1 MSPFMLSS
9 IRSRILV
16 ACLAIVIGSLVINTA
31 LNYFVA
37 NRYNRESISQN
48 LSAVLTG
55 HEAGIADWVAS
66 KTQMIVSVEDAA
78 ISPDPIPALKQIA
91 AAGGFTN
98 VYVGYAD
105 KTAKFSDPTG
115 IPPDYDPTGR
125 PWYKQAAQAG
135 KPVVTPPYVD
145 VGTGKLVVAF
155 AAPIMRDGALK
166 GVVSGDVAMD
176 SVIANV
182 KAIHPTPG
190 SFGML
195 VDRSGHI
202 VAHADSKLT
211 LKPVTDLSDDLSL
224 DALAAAPAD
233 ENAAP
238 IDAHVAGAAKLMR
251 ARAVPGTDWL
261 TVVALDKSD
270 ATAGM
275 HSLLLVSIGTLVA
288 LAAIAALIVG
298 AITGVAFRGLAR
310 IRDAMESIGSGTGD
324 LTQRLPDSGRDEV
337 AQIARSFNA
346 FVSKLQEVMRVIR
359 DASESVRH
367 AAGEIASGNH
377 DLSRRTES
385 AAASLQQTAAS
396 IEEITSTVTQSAGA
410 ARQAND
416 IATNAAS
423 VASRGGTVV
432 SDVVS
437 TMHEIEGASGK
448 IADIIGVIDGIAF
461 QTNILAL
468 NAAVEAARAG
478 EEGRGFAVVAGEV
491 RSLAQRSAQAAKEI
505 KALIDSSVTSV
516 STGAT
521 LVQQAGQ
528 TMSDIVGTVS
538 NVTTIMREISNAA
551 DEQTRGI
558 QEVNRAVAQ
567 LDEMVQ
573 QNAALVEQ
581 SAAAASALQTQA
593 VELAD
598 AVGQFKV
605 A

>member
-1 MSPFMLSS
+1 MLSS

-224 DALAAAPAD
+224 DALAAASAD

-288 LAAIAALIVG
+288 LAAVAALIVG

-468 NAAVEAARAG
+468 NAAVEA
-478 EEGRGFAVVAGEV
+478 
-491 RSLAQRSAQAAKEI
+491 
-505 KALIDSSVTSV
+505 
-516 STGAT
+516 
-521 LVQQAGQ
+521 
-528 TMSDIVGTVS
+528 
-538 NVTTIMREISNAA
+538 
-551 DEQTRGI
+551 
-558 QEVNRAVAQ
+558 
-567 LDEMVQ
+567 
-573 QNAALVEQ
+573 
-581 SAAAASALQTQA
+581 
-593 VELAD
+593 
-598 AVGQFKV
+598 
-605 A
+605 

>member
-1 MSPFMLSS
+1 MLSS

-224 DALAAAPAD
+224 DALAAASAD

-288 LAAIAALIVG
+288 LAAVAALIVG

-478 EEGRGFAVVAGEV
+478 EEGAASRWSRARCA
-491 RSLAQRSAQAAKEI
+491 RSRSAAQAAKEI